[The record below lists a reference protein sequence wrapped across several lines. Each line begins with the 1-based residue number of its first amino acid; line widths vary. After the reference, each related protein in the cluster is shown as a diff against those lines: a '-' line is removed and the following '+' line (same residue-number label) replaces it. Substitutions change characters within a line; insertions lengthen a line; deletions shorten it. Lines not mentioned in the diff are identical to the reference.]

1 MSGHSKWATTKHKKA
16 AIDAKRGKLFA
27 RLIKNIEVAARTGGG
42 DPDGN
47 PTLYDAIQKAK
58 KNSVPADN
66 INRAVK
72 RGSGEGGDA
81 VNYESITYEGY
92 GPGGVALLLECLTD
106 NRNRAA
112 SDVRVALT
120 RNGGTLADP
129 GSVAYMFSRKGVVEV
144 PTEGNDEDEL
154 LMAVL
159 DAGAEEISNYGEIF
173 EILSEP
179 NDVVE
184 VRKAL
189 QLAGVDY
196 NSAEVQFV
204 PSMKVAVDLETAR
217 KVMKLIDAIDD
228 VDDIQAVYSNV
239 DISPEI
245 AAQLEAEDD

>member
-27 RLIKNIEVAARTGGG
+27 RLVKNIEVAARSGGG

-81 VNYESITYEGY
+81 VNYESIMYEGY
-92 GPGGVALLLECLTD
+92 GPGGVAILLECLTD

-144 PTEGNDEDEL
+144 PAEGNDEDEL

-159 DAGAEEISNYGEIF
+159 DAGAEEITNYGETF

-189 QLAGVDY
+189 QGAGVDY

-204 PSMKVAVDLETAR
+204 PSMKVGVDLDTAR

-228 VDDIQAVYSNV
+228 LDDIQNVYSNV

-245 AAQLEAEDD
+245 AAQLEEED

>member
-1 MSGHSKWATTKHKKA
+1 M
-16 AIDAKRGKLFA
+16 
-27 RLIKNIEVAARTGGG
+27 
-42 DPDGN
+42 
-47 PTLYDAIQKAK
+47 
-58 KNSVPADN
+58 
-66 INRAVK
+66 
-72 RGSGEGGDA
+72 
-81 VNYESITYEGY
+81 
-92 GPGGVALLLECLTD
+92 TD

>member
-27 RLIKNIEVAARTGGG
+27 RLVKNIEVAARSGGG

-81 VNYESITYEGY
+81 VNYESIMYEGY
-92 GPGGVALLLECLTD
+92 GPGGVAILLECLTD

-144 PTEGNDEDEL
+144 PAEGNDEDEL

-159 DAGAEEISNYGEIF
+159 DAGAEEITNYGETF

-189 QLAGVDY
+189 QGAGVDY

-204 PSMKVAVDLETAR
+204 PSVKVGVDLDTAR

-228 VDDIQAVYSNV
+228 LDDIQNVYSNV

-245 AAQLEAEDD
+245 AAQLEEED

>member
-189 QLAGVDY
+189 QSAGVDY